1 VRPELNL
8 GRIDEGALERSSPVH
23 IGFIAIGG
31 ITAAAVAVTAGLTA
45 AGAHATTGASGAGA
59 VLAALGRGIVVG
71 VPLAVALYACRRPA
85 HARFGKVL
93 LLVSGLWF
101 LASLSVSSAS
111 LLYSAGRV
119 FGWLAEVGIVYVVL
133 AFPDGQ
139 LRDRFDRAL
148 VAVSVAVITLLF
160 LPTALF
166 VERYPSPS
174 PWSSCYLG
182 CPHNAFMSVA
192 SQPASID
199 GVIDPLRET
208 IAGVVFLIVAIRLAS
223 RVRDA
228 NSLLRRTLTPVLVVA
243 IGRLLALVAFLAAR
257 RASADSALTLA
268 AAWSVSFAVPALA
281 AAFLVGLAR
290 WHLFVT
296 AGVQTVNARLREM
309 PGPGEVQELLADA
322 FDDPGLEIASW
333 SSKRHHW
340 IDAAGHALKR
350 PGIDSGRHLT
360 EVREGPPPAVAIVH
374 DAALAEDSAF
384 VESAATA
391 ASVAF
396 ASDRVAARTAGLVR
410 ELRASR
416 ARIVAAADSERR
428 RIERDLHDG
437 AQQHLVGLC
446 IHLELA
452 AEVAERDHPANAA
465 ELRRLV
471 GEVEQALEEIR
482 SLTHGIYPAML
493 LDGGLEAA
501 VRSAARRSPVPVT
514 VEAKDLG
521 QYPDEIVAAVY
532 FCCAE
537 ALQNVAKHAR
547 EARSARI
554 ELREANRVLSFS
566 VSDDGPGLSES
577 EARVGAGMLNMRDRM
592 ATVGGKLTVQSRP
605 GQGTRISGRI
615 PLAAIDRPEAS
626 HDDGRAVPRTRASR
640 RRDHAGP

>member
-1 VRPELNL
+1 M
-8 GRIDEGALERSSPVH
+8 IGAV
-23 IGFIAIGG
+23 
-31 ITAAAVAVTAGLTA
+31 TATAVAATAGLTA
-45 AGAHATTGASGAGA
+45 TGAHAMTGASGAGA

-85 HARFGKVL
+85 HVRFGKVL
-93 LLVSGLWF
+93 LLISGLWF
-101 LASLSVSSAS
+101 LASLSASSS
-111 LLYSAGRV
+111 SVLYSVGRV
-119 FGWLAEVGIVYVVL
+119 FAWLAEVGIVYVVL
-133 AFPDGQ
+133 AFPDGR
-139 LRDRFDRAL
+139 LRDRVDRAL
-148 VAVSVAVITLLF
+148 VSVSVGVAALLF

-166 VERYPSPS
+166 VDSYPSPS
-174 PWSSCYLG
+174 PWSSCYHT
-182 CPHNAFMSVA
+182 CPHNVFMTIG
-192 SQPASID
+192 SQPAFIG

-208 IAGVVFLIVAIRLAS
+208 LAGVVFLIVAIRLAS
-223 RVRDA
+223 RIRDA

-268 AAWSVSFAVPALA
+268 AAWTVAFALPALA
-281 AAFLVGLAR
+281 AAFLVGLGR

-296 AGVQTVNARLREM
+296 AGVQKINARLREV
-309 PGPGEVQELLADA
+309 PGPEEVQELLADA
-322 FDDPGLEIASW
+322 FDDPDLEIASW
-333 SSKRHHW
+333 SSRARRW
-340 IDAAGHALKR
+340 INAAGHPLREPAV
-350 PGIDSGRHLT
+350 DSDRYLS
-360 EVREGPPPAVAIVH
+360 EVRDGHRPTVAIVH
-374 DAALAEDSAF
+374 DISLAEDSAF

-452 AEVAERDHPANAA
+452 AEAAEQDHPSDAA
-465 ELRRLV
+465 ELRKLV
-471 GEVEQALEEIR
+471 GEVEEALEEIR

-493 LDGGLEAA
+493 VEGGLGVA
-501 VRSAARRSPVPVT
+501 VRSAARRSPVPAT

-537 ALQNVAKHAR
+537 ALQNIAKHAR

-566 VSDDGPGLSES
+566 VADDGPGLNDS

-615 PLAAIDRPEAS
+615 PLAAIDHPEPT
-626 HDDGRAVPRTRASR
+626 HGDGRAAPRTRPAR
-640 RRDHAGP
+640 RREHKGA